1 MITPN
6 LETKNSSFSSLTDA
20 NSDALSAEQ
29 QEKIRLKKEKLAQW
43 KLKKQAEA
51 KTETETNS
59 VNDKQQ
65 KGINK
70 AKETKNETPE
80 EEKIRLRRE
89 KLQAWKKKKQQKEE
103 EELKRSASPSA
114 SPSPSISP
122 LPVSASS
129 SDKSSNGIKSSSS
142 KNTPFGAFKKVSQS
156 DKIKSKLGLFSK
168 SIGLKRKS
176 PLSFSKIESFSNEM
190 NANDSGIQKRQK
202 IMDFESTGD
211 AVHDTL
217 SNTSEN
223 LNDNAIETDDLDLFM
238 TDIKKH
244 ATQLDAKSEINSDST
259 NTIVDDDQ
267 PSNDEENFDDDDDE
281 SKESKR
287 LLKLLKEKNKKSIP
301 YHEPSTE
308 PFDKIFYHESDFI
321 KNLTTDE
328 VDHLRAKDNITVK
341 SYKNSKNIKNPILEW
356 SHLCLPTKLLSVIE
370 SLGHDSPTSIQ
381 CEALPN
387 IMSGSDIIAIAK
399 TGSGKTLAFLLP
411 LFRQLMSQELTNKGE
426 GPLALIMA
434 PTRELTLQIFKE
446 CKPFLKELNLRGCC
460 AYGGSPIGLQISE
473 LKKGVELLVCTPGRL
488 MDLLCANSGRVTN
501 LSRVTYL
508 VLDEADRMFDMG
520 FEPQVNKIVELLRKD
535 KQTVLF
541 SATFPP
547 KIENLAKKILNKPI
561 EILVGEVSIVSDT
574 IKQNVEVLENEDD
587 KFTKLL
593 QILGNFTSID
603 KTGKVIIFVERQDSA
618 DKLLTKL
625 LKRGYPCFSLHGG
638 KDQSDRDST
647 INDFKNGIVD
657 ILIAT
662 SVAARGLDV
671 KNLNLVVNFD
681 CPNHL
686 EDYVHRV
693 GRTGRAGNS
702 GEAYTFITKDQLR
715 NSVDLVRALEQSEQ
729 IVPPQ
734 LLKMSQEFRHLVKE
748 GKGKFNGSGF
758 GGKGLEKLQEIREIK
773 KMTDGD
779 NFQTDDDD
787 LKEKIKQ
794 STNKD
799 DSKRSTPTGD
809 SLNED
814 ESISNPTS
822 NGSNGVFNNENKD
835 KVFKEISKEFGFTA
849 DDFTLSSRKE
859 KNINESVFSSTI
871 HINDLPQ
878 SVRWDI
884 SKGDRTAQIIEMTS
898 VSITTKGRFY
908 PPGKQ
913 PASDSD
919 DPKLYLLIESKNE
932 EEVKEAVNLFKD
944 LIIEKLTKDVE
955 SESKRGGRFTLG

>member
-6 LETKNSSFSSLTDA
+6 LEAKNSSSSSNNDKLPAD
-20 NSDALSAEQ
+20 E

-43 KLKKQAEA
+43 KLKKQAKA
-51 KTETETNS
+51 KTETNS
-59 VNDKQQ
+59 PNDKTNE
-65 KGINK
+65 I
-70 AKETKNETPE
+70 KNETPE

-89 KLQAWKKKKQQKEE
+89 KLQAWKKKKQKEE
-103 EELKRSASPSA
+103 EIKQSAPASAPSSAS
-114 SPSPSISP
+114 
-122 LPVSASS
+122 VSATPDSTSS
-129 SDKSSNGIKSSSS
+129 PGNNLNGIKSSSS
-142 KNTPFGAFKKVSQS
+142 KAAAFGGFKKVSQS
-156 DKIKSKLGLFSK
+156 EKIKSKLGLFSK
-168 SIGLKRKS
+168 SIGLKRKA
-176 PLSFSKIESFSNEM
+176 PLKISKIDSFSNE
-190 NANDSGIQKRQK
+190 NILNESGIQKRQK
-202 IMDFESTGD
+202 LMNFESTD
-211 AVHDTL
+211 EPVTE
-217 SNTSEN
+217 SQNNTSKNNNEPE
-223 LNDNAIETDDLDLFM
+223 ADDLDLFM
-238 TDIKKH
+238 SDIKKH
-244 ATQLDAKSEINSDST
+244 ATELDAKSENKKDST
-259 NTIVDDDQ
+259 DTIVEDDQ
-267 PSNDEENFDDDDDE
+267 SSNNEIDNDEENDEDEDDDE

-321 KNLTTDE
+321 KNLTKDE
-328 VDHLRAKDNITVK
+328 VNELRTKDNITVR

-387 IMSGSDIIAIAK
+387 IMSGSDIIGIAK

-411 LFRQLMSQELTNKGE
+411 LFRQIMSQEMTNKGE

-446 CKPFLKELNLRGCC
+446 CKPFLKALNLRGCC
-460 AYGGSPIGLQISE
+460 AYGGSSISLQISE

-561 EILVGEVSIVSDT
+561 EISVGEVSIVSDT
-574 IKQNVEVLENEDD
+574 IKQNVNVLENKDE

-618 DKLLTKL
+618 DNLLTKL

-681 CPNHL
+681 CPNHM

-715 NSVDLVRALEQSEQ
+715 NSVDLVRALELSEQ
-729 IVPPQ
+729 TVPPQ
-734 LLKMSQEFRHLVKE
+734 LLRMSQDFRDLVKE

-779 NFQTDDDD
+779 NFEIDDDV
-787 LKEKIKQ
+787 KEKIKQ
-794 STNKD
+794 ATNKD
-799 DSKRSTPTGD
+799 GSKRSTPTGD

-814 ESISNPTS
+814 ENIINPTS
-822 NGSNGVFNNENKD
+822 NGSNDSNDSFNKENKD
-835 KVFKEISKEFGFTA
+835 KVFEELSKEYGFTA
-849 DDFTLSSRKE
+849 DDFSVSSRKE
-859 KNINESVFSSTI
+859 KNITESVFCSTI

-913 PASDSD
+913 PASDSE

-955 SESKRGGRFTLG
+955 SESKKGGRFTLG

>member
-1 MITPN
+1 MVTPN
-6 LETKNSSFSSLTDA
+6 LEAKNSSSSSNNDK
-20 NSDALSAEQ
+20 LSADE

-43 KLKKQAEA
+43 KLKKQAKA
-51 KTETETNS
+51 KTETNS
-59 VNDKQQ
+59 PNDKTNE
-65 KGINK
+65 I
-70 AKETKNETPE
+70 KNETPE

-89 KLQAWKKKKQQKEE
+89 KLQAWKKKKQKEE
-103 EELKRSASPSA
+103 EIKQSASASA
-114 SPSPSISP
+114 SVSPSPGSTSSP
-122 LPVSASS
+122 GNNL
-129 SDKSSNGIKSSSS
+129 NGIKSFSS
-142 KNTPFGAFKKVSQS
+142 KATPFGGFKKVSQS
-156 DKIKSKLGLFSK
+156 EKIKSKLGLFSK
-168 SIGLKRKS
+168 SIGLKRKA
-176 PLSFSKIESFSNEM
+176 PLKISKIDSFSNE
-190 NANDSGIQKRQK
+190 NILNDSGIQKRQK
-202 IMDFESTGD
+202 LMDFESTD
-211 AVHDTL
+211 EPVTEL
-217 SNTSEN
+217 QNNTSKNNNEPE
-223 LNDNAIETDDLDLFM
+223 ADDLDLFM
-238 TDIKKH
+238 SDIKKH
-244 ATQLDAKSEINSDST
+244 ATELDAKSENKKDST
-259 NTIVDDDQ
+259 DTIVEDDQ
-267 PSNDEENFDDDDDE
+267 SSNDEIDNDEENDEDEDDDE

-308 PFDKIFYHESDFI
+308 QFDKIFYHESDFI
-321 KNLTTDE
+321 KNLTKDE
-328 VDHLRAKDNITVK
+328 VNELRTKDNITVR
-341 SYKNSKNIKNPILEW
+341 SYKNFKNIKNPILEW

-387 IMSGSDIIAIAK
+387 IMSGSDIIGIAK

-411 LFRQLMSQELTNKGE
+411 LFRQIMSQGMTNKGE

-446 CKPFLKELNLRGCC
+446 CKPFLKALNLRGCC
-460 AYGGSPIGLQISE
+460 AYGGSSISLQISE
-473 LKKGVELLVCTPGRL
+473 LKKGIELLVCTPGRL

-574 IKQNVEVLENEDD
+574 IKQNVNVLENEDE

-681 CPNHL
+681 CPNHM

-715 NSVDLVRALEQSEQ
+715 NSVDLVKALELSEQ
-729 IVPPQ
+729 TVPPQ
-734 LLKMSQEFRHLVKE
+734 LLKMSQDFRDLVKK

-779 NFQTDDDD
+779 NFEIDDDI
-787 LKEKIKQ
+787 KEKIKQ
-794 STNKD
+794 ATNKD
-799 DSKRSTPTGD
+799 GSKRSTPTGD

-814 ESISNPTS
+814 ENIINPTS
-822 NGSNGVFNNENKD
+822 NGSNDSLNKENKD
-835 KVFKEISKEFGFTA
+835 KVFEELSKEYGFTA
-849 DDFTLSSRKE
+849 DDFSVSSRKE
-859 KNINESVFSSTI
+859 KNITESVFCSTI

-913 PASDSD
+913 PASDSE

>member
-1 MITPN
+1 MVTPN
-6 LETKNSSFSSLTDA
+6 LEAKNSSSSSNNDK
-20 NSDALSAEQ
+20 LSADE

-43 KLKKQAEA
+43 KLKKQAKA
-51 KTETETNS
+51 KTETNS
-59 VNDKQQ
+59 PNDKTNE
-65 KGINK
+65 I
-70 AKETKNETPE
+70 KNETPE

-89 KLQAWKKKKQQKEE
+89 KLQAWKKKKQKEE
-103 EELKRSASPSA
+103 EIKQSASASASA
-114 SPSPSISP
+114 SPSPGSTSSP
-122 LPVSASS
+122 GNNL
-129 SDKSSNGIKSSSS
+129 NGIKSFSS
-142 KNTPFGAFKKVSQS
+142 KATPFGGFKKVSQS
-156 DKIKSKLGLFSK
+156 EKIKSKLGLFSK
-168 SIGLKRKS
+168 SIGLKRKA
-176 PLSFSKIESFSNEM
+176 PLKISKIDSFSNE
-190 NANDSGIQKRQK
+190 NILNDSGIQKRQK
-202 IMDFESTGD
+202 LMDFESTD
-211 AVHDTL
+211 EPVTEL
-217 SNTSEN
+217 QNNTSKNNNEPE
-223 LNDNAIETDDLDLFM
+223 ADDLDLFM
-238 TDIKKH
+238 SDIKKH
-244 ATQLDAKSEINSDST
+244 ATELDAKSENKKDST
-259 NTIVDDDQ
+259 DTIVEDDQ
-267 PSNDEENFDDDDDE
+267 SSNDEIDNDEENDEDEDDDE

-308 PFDKIFYHESDFI
+308 QFDKIFYHESDFI
-321 KNLTTDE
+321 KNLTKDE
-328 VDHLRAKDNITVK
+328 VNELRTKDNITVR
-341 SYKNSKNIKNPILEW
+341 SYKNFKNIKNPILEW

-387 IMSGSDIIAIAK
+387 IMSGSDIIGIAK

-411 LFRQLMSQELTNKGE
+411 LFRQIMSQGMTNKGE

-446 CKPFLKELNLRGCC
+446 CKPFLKALNLRGCC
-460 AYGGSPIGLQISE
+460 AYGGSSISLQISE
-473 LKKGVELLVCTPGRL
+473 LKKGIELLVCTPGRL

-574 IKQNVEVLENEDD
+574 IKQNVNVLENEDE

-647 INDFKNGIVD
+647 INDFKNGLVD

-681 CPNHL
+681 CPNHM

-715 NSVDLVRALEQSEQ
+715 NSVDLVKALELSEQ
-729 IVPPQ
+729 TVPPQ
-734 LLKMSQEFRHLVKE
+734 LLKMSQDFRDLVKK

-779 NFQTDDDD
+779 NFEIDDDI
-787 LKEKIKQ
+787 KEKIKQ
-794 STNKD
+794 ATNKD
-799 DSKRSTPTGD
+799 GSKRSTPTGD

-814 ESISNPTS
+814 ENIINPTS
-822 NGSNGVFNNENKD
+822 NGSNDSLNKENKD
-835 KVFKEISKEFGFTA
+835 KVFEELSKEYGFTA
-849 DDFTLSSRKE
+849 DDFSVSSRKE
-859 KNINESVFSSTI
+859 KNITESVFCSTI

-913 PASDSD
+913 PASDSE